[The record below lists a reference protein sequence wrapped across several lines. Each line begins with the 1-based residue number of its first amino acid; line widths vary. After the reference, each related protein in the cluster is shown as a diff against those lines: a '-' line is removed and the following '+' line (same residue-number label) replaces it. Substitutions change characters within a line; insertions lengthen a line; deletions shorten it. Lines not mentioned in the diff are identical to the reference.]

1 MKVKTKNRI
10 PAAPFAHSIDSP
22 ANPALPLFMPFWPLL
37 ATPFLTWV
45 LLLGSILLLLA
56 WAELLARKT
65 QLRAG
70 STRQLVH
77 GAVGA
82 VMLLTP
88 FLFRGP
94 FFPLLTG
101 VLFAAINLLALRRG
115 QLQALHGI
123 RRDSYGT
130 VAYPLAYTLLVALF
144 WHRDPV
150 ALMVGLLVLAIADP
164 LAAVIG
170 QRYGR
175 NTFTLWHD
183 PKTLVGSMTM
193 LAASA
198 LLVLAGLLVLVPLA
212 GVPALEWP
220 QLLMA
225 ALPGAALAV
234 AEAQSKRG
242 SDNLSVPLSVGLFV
256 ALLRLLP
263 SDAWLAVA
271 VWAGGSALLLAWATR
286 MRVLDLSGALT
297 AWALGLLVFV
307 AGGWDWVLPLV
318 AFFGLS
324 SALTRLRY
332 SAVPASPRPHAD
344 RRNLVQVTANGGV
357 PLALAL
363 AYGLWQVEALYLLF
377 LAALAAATADTWATE
392 IGGWLGGQPRDI
404 VTRQY
409 VDLGASGGL
418 TLAGTAG
425 SLAGAGTL
433 GAVGIVLQPAV
444 VAVADGVALTLIGF
458 TAALLDSLLGATL
471 QVRYLNPG
479 TGAVVEELAAAG
491 EDAAVHSGWRW
502 LDNDAVNL
510 ACTGSGAVLGLLWV
524 LA

>member
-1 MKVKTKNRI
+1 
-10 PAAPFAHSIDSP
+10 
-22 ANPALPLFMPFWPLL
+22 MPFWPLL

-175 NTFTLWHD
+175 TTFTLWHD
-183 PKTLVGSMTM
+183 PKTLAGSMTM

-212 GVPALEWP
+212 GAPALEWP

-225 ALPGAALAV
+225 ALPGAALATV

-271 VWAGGSALLLAWATR
+271 VWAGGSALLLALATR
-286 MRVLDLSGALT
+286 MRALDLSGALT
-297 AWALGLLVFV
+297 AWALGLLVFA

-332 SAVPASPRPHAD
+332 SAVPASPRPHAG

-510 ACTGSGAVLGLLWV
+510 ACTASGAVLGLLWV